1 MNINYRYIGWCSK
14 DNSDKVWVCIQ
25 LSGDRWYGKY
35 LTVWG
40 RRGKQLQ
47 SNIVETTNHEMDRLA
62 RSKDVKGY
70 REIPEDKLHEVYPEF
85 EQDLEKTAFW
95 ATLMA

>member
-1 MNINYRYIGWCSK
+1 MKYRYIGWCSV
-14 DNSDKVWVCIQ
+14 DNSDKVWACIQ
-25 LSGDRWYGKY
+25 LNGDRWYGKY

-47 SNIVETTNHEMDRLA
+47 SKIINVSDRYIGNLI

-70 REIPEDKLHEVYPEF
+70 SEIPEDKLHEVYPEF
-85 EQDLEKTAFW
+85 QQDLEKTAAW
-95 ATLMA
+95 SMLMA